1 MGRGPAGGV
10 GAAGLRW
17 GQQQRMPGGGAAKA
31 KGKAKGTAKGKA
43 KGKGRAKGKGAGRG
57 QAKGPGASSRKR
69 ARPSGGAAGQAAG
82 RAGQKQPKHGKL
94 RLPIPLALRKQLVD
108 DWEAVTKDRKLVRLP
123 RAETVR
129 GVLDAFVQSR
139 GDGAHASWFGFAAG
153 VRGWFND
160 ALRPVLLFRPEH
172 DQLERMQQA
181 EKELPQELCD
191 IYGPEHLARLF
202 VKLPG
207 LLAASPL
214 DSDSQK
220 FLEARLGE
228 LVRWL
233 ARRERD
239 PAAVYFSES
248 PS

>member
-1 MGRGPAGGV
+1 
-10 GAAGLRW
+10 
-17 GQQQRMPGGGAAKA
+17 MPGGGAAKG
-31 KGKAKGTAKGKA
+31 KGKAKGTAKGTAKGKTKGEGKA
-43 KGKGRAKGKGAGRG
+43 KGEGARRG

-69 ARPSGGAAGQAAG
+69 ARPSGGAAGQGGA
-82 RAGQKQPKHGKL
+82 KQPKHGKL

-139 GDGAHASWFGFAAG
+139 GEGAHASWFGFAAG

-181 EKELPQELCD
+181 ETGLPRELCD
-191 IYGPEHLARLF
+191 MYGPEHLARLF
-202 VKLPG
+202 VKLPS
-207 LLAASPL
+207 LLQDSPL

-239 PAAVYFSES
+239 PAVYSSES
-248 PS
+248 P